1 MITTLA
7 TRIVLALALLVRR
20 AVRNMNWNS
29 MAAPAPQTYL
39 VPQRV
44 AGIGRRQARGFGVRG
59 RRT

>member
-7 TRIVLALALLVRR
+7 TRIVLALVLLVRR

-29 MAAPAPQTYL
+29 MAAPAPKAYL

-44 AGIGRRQARGFGVRG
+44 AGIRRRQGRGFDARG